1 MKHSREAGE
10 EGSEVDLASLDPWVR
25 RWSQGHTT
33 ISRELPPVKV
43 ALVPGSCP
51 RGQTQ
56 GWCLREGE
64 VAPLQP
70 KGFAE
75 PFQVNSA
82 GLPCPPTSAWPK
94 AQVREALFG
103 LDRVF
108 ILPNLWKDFAGR
120 EENCIPEP
128 VPEGRFP

>member
-70 KGFAE
+70 RDLQSLFKLTQRGYLAR
-75 PFQVNSA
+75 
-82 GLPCPPTSAWPK
+82 PPLLGPK
-94 AQVREALFG
+94 PR
-103 LDRVF
+103 
-108 ILPNLWKDFAGR
+108 
-120 EENCIPEP
+120 
-128 VPEGRFP
+128 